1 MGGIIVGN
9 PGSIQ
14 ADSDDNRH
22 CVLWTV
28 RYRLPMTAH
37 EPARPRLLVVLAVIG
52 FLYGTLGIVT
62 ALSSFVTL
70 TGSHDAFT
78 AEVRRQADK
87 LVPKAEPGKPTD
99 ELATVAVRKAEALW
113 TRRGVLL
120 PLAAGNL
127 IASILVVLGCS
138 RIWRA
143 EGPDLRRSWA
153 RSAWQLGCLVGL
165 PLLALQTLVE
175 IAHARDLAAAVSD
188 LTGPFATSLKDVQLA
203 TAVVWLRTSIVAIYL
218 LGAAAYLDG
227 APVRTFTREV

>member
-1 MGGIIVGN
+1 
-9 PGSIQ
+9 
-14 ADSDDNRH
+14 
-22 CVLWTV
+22 
-28 RYRLPMTAH
+28 MTAR

-52 FLYGTLGIVT
+52 FLHGTLGIVT

-138 RIWRA
+138 RIWR
-143 EGPDLRRSWA
+143 PDSPDRPDGGRRRSWA

-188 LTGPFATSLKDVQLA
+188 LTGPFATSLKDVPLA
-203 TAVVWLRTSIVAIYL
+203 TAVVWLRTSIVATYL
-218 LGAAAYLDG
+218 LGAAAYLNG
-227 APVRTFTREV
+227 RPVRAFTGEA